1 MRWWVWLIGVMF
13 IAGCA
18 AELDVPGGVEV
29 IERIDLPEPE
39 VNGGRALTSALAQ
52 RRSVREF
59 QATSLSL
66 DELSQLLWAAQGITS
81 EKGQRTAPSAGAT
94 YPLELYVVTDQG
106 FYHYN
111 PGLHQLESIGSND
124 LRADLA
130 RAALSQ
136 ESVEKA
142 PAVFVFAGVFARTAQ
157 RYGERAERY
166 VKIEIGHAAQN
177 LHLQAVALGLGSVP
191 VGAFHDDEVRAVLN
205 LPPDHEPLYLIPVGY
220 PAE

>member
-1 MRWWVWLIGVMF
+1 MRWCVWLVGVMF

-18 AELDVPGGVEV
+18 ADLDVPGGVEV
-29 IERIDLPEPE
+29 LERINLPEPE
-39 VNGGRALTSALAQ
+39 LTGGRALTTALAQ

-59 QATSLSL
+59 QSTSLSL

-94 YPLELYVVTDQG
+94 YPLELYLVTDQG
-106 FYHYN
+106 LYHYN
-111 PGLHQLESIGSND
+111 PGLHQLEAIAGND

-130 RAALSQ
+130 QAALSQ

-142 PAVFVFAGVFARTAQ
+142 PVVFVLTAVFARTEQ
-157 RYGERAERY
+157 RYGDRAERY

-191 VGAFHDDEVRAVLN
+191 VGAFDDDEVRAVLN